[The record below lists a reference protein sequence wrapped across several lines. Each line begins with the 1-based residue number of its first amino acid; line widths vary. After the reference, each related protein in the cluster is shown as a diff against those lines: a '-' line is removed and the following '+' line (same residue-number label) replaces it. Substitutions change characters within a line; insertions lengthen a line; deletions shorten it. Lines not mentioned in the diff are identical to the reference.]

1 MQGGPD
7 VALVLL
13 FHTHSLSF
21 LILSALLVACAP
33 LMLRSKRDLLKLSLT
48 GTILVLGLVP
58 WMYVTGFA
66 GEASRIPGAW
76 RVVAFPNDF
85 LSWFA
90 TRKAFAVVIGSVLA
104 LVVLSTGGR
113 YRPESRL
120 MAAAKTVRQPVYFA
134 AIWSVIA
141 YLGFMLLIP
150 AASFYIERLTL
161 VLAIPGYLL
170 LALST
175 SIAGRTIAPRRSV
188 ILSPLLILAF
198 LGARGTLSLQF
209 DQQPGQPNMQMFAE
223 LANRW
228 TLAPGTRLYAFPNS
242 HLLLTYYLGLPV
254 QSIAPI
260 RASFLEHY
268 PGDIILLE
276 TGVPVQPACR

>member
-1 MQGGPD
+1 M
-7 VALVLL
+7 
-13 FHTHSLSF
+13 
-21 LILSALLVACAP
+21 
-33 LMLRSKRDLLKLSLT
+33 
-48 GTILVLGLVP
+48 
-58 WMYVTGFA
+58 
-66 GEASRIPGAW
+66 
-76 RVVAFPNDF
+76 AFPNDF

-113 YRPESRL
+113 YLTGVATDGRRRRRFASRFTSL
-120 MAAAKTVRQPVYFA
+120 

-141 YLGFMLLIP
+141 YFGFMLLIP
-150 AASFYIERLTL
+150 AANFYIERLTL

-260 RASFLEHY
+260 PASFLEHY

-276 TGVPVQPACR
+276 TGVRTASLPMTTCVRLAPRTAPI